1 MGYGKEEEGEGR
13 ERGKMGEGKKEEE
26 RMEPG
31 EGRPQHQ
38 SISFVLTLSEIKEAK
53 RCMQFNIMGSGHLY
67 NSLNVLYG
75 QLKTI
80 SCSICILHFRSGAQ
94 LSNFERGAQVYL

>member
-1 MGYGKEEEGEGR
+1 MGRRRKGKGERG
-13 ERGKMGEGKKEEE
+13 GKMGKGKKEEE

-53 RCMQFNIMGSGHLY
+53 RCMQINIMGSGHLY

-80 SCSICILHFRSGAQ
+80 SCSICILHFRSGGTT
-94 LSNFERGAQVYL
+94 E